1 MKNEYMDRKDVEI
14 IEALQRDGRRTQH
27 EIAQRA
33 GLSQPA
39 VAERIRKLEE
49 RGVITGYAARVDPTK
64 LGQDVTAFVGVG
76 ISHPKYFD
84 SFARRV
90 GELPEVLEAHRV
102 AGRDSYLLKVRTT
115 NTRTLD
121 HLLVRV
127 LRTTPGVTR
136 TETTVVLASVK
147 EDTFVPVAG
156 REEEA

>member
-1 MKNEYMDRKDVEI
+1 MDRRDIEI
-14 IEALQRDGRRTQH
+14 VTALQRDGRCTQQ

-49 RGVITGYAARVDPTK
+49 RGVIVGYVARVDPRK
-64 LGQDVTAFVGVG
+64 LGQVVTAFVGVG
-76 ISHPKYFD
+76 LSHPKHFEAFD
-84 SFARRV
+84 KRV

-102 AGRDSYLLKVRTT
+102 AGRESYLLKIRTAST
-115 NTRTLD
+115 ATLD

-127 LRTTPGVTR
+127 LRTIPGVTR

-147 EDTFVPVAG
+147 EETFVPVAHS
-156 REEEA
+156 EEEP